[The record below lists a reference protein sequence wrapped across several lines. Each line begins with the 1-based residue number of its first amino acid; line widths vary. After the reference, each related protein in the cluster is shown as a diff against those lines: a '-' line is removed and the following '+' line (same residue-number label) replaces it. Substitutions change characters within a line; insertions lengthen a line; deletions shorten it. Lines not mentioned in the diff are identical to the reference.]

1 MEWIYIDALTAISMK
16 CVETDDEPITNS
28 TETFY
33 QLSCFIDKG
42 KADLNFILTNIR
54 IIYFF
59 KCLRIIQFSKLLKS
73 FSSDKN

>member
-1 MEWIYIDALTAISMK
+1 MK

-42 KADLNFILTNIR
+42 KADLNYILTDIQILFISVNCLVIFPAHVPV
-54 IIYFF
+54 FF
-59 KCLRIIQFSKLLKS
+59 GVAGKILEMLS
-73 FSSDKN
+73 